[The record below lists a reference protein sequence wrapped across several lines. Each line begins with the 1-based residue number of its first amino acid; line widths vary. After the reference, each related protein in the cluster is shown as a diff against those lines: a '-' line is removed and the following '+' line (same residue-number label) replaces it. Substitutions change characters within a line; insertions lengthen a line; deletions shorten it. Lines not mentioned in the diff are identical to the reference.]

1 MVNENYGKLIKSYL
15 FAEIGE
21 RVAKYK
27 EEHPNKSVISMG
39 IGDVTLPIAPSII
52 SAMEKATAEMGSEET
67 FRGYGPYEGYE
78 FLRKALADY
87 YKDYGVSLGID
98 EIFVSDGAKNDSGSI
113 LDLFSDGCE
122 VVIPDPVYPA
132 YVDANVIKG
141 NRIKFVSGNEENGF
155 LPAPPE
161 YKADIVYIC
170 SPNNPTGAVYT
181 KEGLKAWVDYAND
194 CGAVILFDAAYE
206 RFIGDKSCPHSIFE
220 IDGAKSCAIELC
232 SFSKT
237 AGFTGV
243 RCGYTVIPSTLVRDG
258 VSLRDL
264 WLRRAAA
271 KYNGTPYIVQRA
283 AEAVFS
289 EKGTLEIDKNIA
301 YYKNNAALLGKALD
315 EAGVKYFGG
324 KNSPYIWFSCGAL
337 KSWEMFDLLLN
348 KANVV
353 CTPGAGFGK
362 NGEGYCRLTSFG
374 SYDST
379 KEAAE
384 RIVAAIK
391 QL

>member
-1 MVNENYGKLIKSYL
+1 MINKNYSSLVKNYL
-15 FAEIGE
+15 FAEISD

-27 EEHPNKSVISMG
+27 AQNPDKNVISMG

-52 SAMEKATAEMGSEET
+52 DAMEKATAEMGDGKT

-78 FLRKALADY
+78 FLRNALAGY
-87 YKDYGVSLGID
+87 YKELGATLD
-98 EIFVSDGAKNDSGSI
+98 SADIFVSDGAKNDSGSI
-113 LDLFSDGCE
+113 LDLFYDGCT

-132 YVDANVIKG
+132 YVDANILKG
-141 NRIKFVSGNEENGF
+141 NHVKFVDGNEANGF
-155 LPAPPE
+155 LPCPPD
-161 YKADIVYIC
+161 YNADIVYIC
-170 SPNNPTGAVYT
+170 SPNNPTGAVYSR
-181 KEGLKAWVDYAND
+181 EGLKAWVDYANG

-206 RFIGDKSCPHSIFE
+206 RFIGESGCPRSIYE
-220 IDGAKSCAIELC
+220 IDGAKTCAIELC

-243 RCGYTVIPSTLVRDG
+243 RCGYTVIPSELIRDG
-258 VSLRDL
+258 ASLRDL

-289 EKGTLEIDKNIA
+289 EKGRVEIDANIS
-301 YYKNNAALLGKALD
+301 YYKDNAALLGSALED
-315 EAGVKYFGG
+315 AGVKYFGG
-324 KNSPYIWFSCGAL
+324 KNSPYIWFSTGAL
-337 KSWEMFDLLLN
+337 KSWEMFDLLLE

-362 NGEGYCRLTSFG
+362 NGEG
-374 SYDST
+374 
-379 KEAAE
+379 
-384 RIVAAIK
+384 
-391 QL
+391 